1 MSLFTNVFRSLKK
14 RFSIKQRFMITV
26 SSILFFFIILSLMVL
41 NSSSKLNEI
50 IDFLYF
56 YQNKNEQIT
65 KDLSNSLNRTKS
77 VFAKIK
83 KDTNKNSE
91 TLKEASNSFE
101 EFGSSLEIMETL
113 FAINTHY
120 ENYVVD
126 GKIKSKKIIYGLLRD
141 LNENFFKNHPV
152 LKTHYKEIKEVL
164 KKINSEDDSVALY
177 GMKRLRKAFLKIT
190 GELIDDF
197 YDKSDALSE
206 KFSDMIEISNSN
218 NKKISTLSENLSK
231 QISTM
236 NSLSDLGKQSNK
248 KFKNV
253 KDSIE
258 LANSL
263 VLISMIFVGI
273 IITLLFIGILNF
285 GKDIDRLKKRLKGVM
300 VGKREL
306 DLNVE
311 IEYEKGSRD
320 EIDNI
325 AEVYNHIV
333 DIIKRLILEIKNSSK
348 ENISSVSELE
358 DSIGKIK
365 RLIDNLYEIM
375 NVTNK
380 VSKNVQVLLDENKG
394 ASDSAKKDMD
404 EIKVAIIQNRDTFKK
419 IVEKLDKNIEL
430 QNSATSKM
438 KNLSSQIEEIN
449 SIVNTIGDIADQT
462 NLLALNAA
470 IEAARAGEHGRGF
483 AVVADEV
490 RNLAEKTQK
499 SLTEINANVSIVV
512 QSMNEVLDEIEQI
525 DKSTQQL
532 GVESQNS
539 SKALDEVDKRVEH
552 AKDSIV
558 NLIDGIANI
567 AQESNKIIT
576 NIKKIDSVAKDEYA
590 TIEVINKNTKKVE
603 ESSKNVESELK
614 SIII

>member
-50 IDFLYF
+50 IDFWYF

>member
-1 MSLFTNVFRSLKK
+1 
-14 RFSIKQRFMITV
+14 
-26 SSILFFFIILSLMVL
+26 
-41 NSSSKLNEI
+41 
-50 IDFLYF
+50 
-56 YQNKNEQIT
+56 
-65 KDLSNSLNRTKS
+65 
-77 VFAKIK
+77 
-83 KDTNKNSE
+83 
-91 TLKEASNSFE
+91 
-101 EFGSSLEIMETL
+101 
-113 FAINTHY
+113 
-120 ENYVVD
+120 
-126 GKIKSKKIIYGLLRD
+126 
-141 LNENFFKNHPV
+141 
-152 LKTHYKEIKEVL
+152 
-164 KKINSEDDSVALY
+164 
-177 GMKRLRKAFLKIT
+177 
-190 GELIDDF
+190 
-197 YDKSDALSE
+197 
-206 KFSDMIEISNSN
+206 
-218 NKKISTLSENLSK
+218 
-231 QISTM
+231 
-236 NSLSDLGKQSNK
+236 
-248 KFKNV
+248 
-253 KDSIE
+253 
-258 LANSL
+258 
-263 VLISMIFVGI
+263 
-273 IITLLFIGILNF
+273 
-285 GKDIDRLKKRLKGVM
+285 M